1 MNEDEP
7 LGLPRGSVRGAV
19 TIMLTVT
26 ACAIFVLGHDVP
38 GELMTLIGVA
48 MTFYFT
54 ERREQVRRAD
64 EAEAEAVPESPYL
77 PGDDEEDPPPPA
89 SF

>member
-1 MNEDEP
+1 MDEP
-7 LGLPRGSVRGAV
+7 LNLPRGSVRGAV
-19 TIMLTVT
+19 TLMLTAT
-26 ACAIFVLGHDVP
+26 ACVIFVLGHAVP

-64 EAEAEAVPESPYL
+64 EAEAEAAPSAPYL
-77 PGDDEEDPPPPA
+77 PGDDPEDPPPPA